1 MAKRKCKFTDKMKA
15 KRPCFRKGSFQTI
28 IRVFSGIHTIIRA
41 FLLQKLVKVTNI
53 NPSGI
58 VPYQIW

>member
-1 MAKRKCKFTDKMKA
+1 
-15 KRPCFRKGSFQTI
+15 
-28 IRVFSGIHTIIRA
+28 
-41 FLLQKLVKVTNI
+41 LQKLVKVTNI

>member
-28 IRVFSGIHTIIRA
+28 ITVLSGIYTIIRA
-41 FLLQKLVKVTNI
+41 FSLQKLVKVTNI

>member
-15 KRPCFRKGSFQTI
+15 KRPCFRKGSF
-28 IRVFSGIHTIIRA
+28 HTIIRA
-41 FLLQKLVKVTNI
+41 FSLQKLVKVTNI

>member
-15 KRPCFRKGSFQTI
+15 KRPCFRKGSFRTM
-28 IRVFSGIHTIIRA
+28 IRVLSGIHTIIRV
-41 FLLQKLVKVTNI
+41 FSLQKLVKVTNI

-58 VPYQIW
+58 VLYQIW